1 MRQTSAVR
9 CLFAVALFAITASAQ
24 VATPLL
30 GYLPDGSRIRPVH
43 GMPAAAAIAARLD
56 NKQDFSNIVPSPSH
70 DYVLVTSSKTGA
82 VFVFT
87 PAKGLTQL
95 AGAGVAPAL
104 IVTSPRGSAAV
115 LWFSSNNAQLVTGLP
130 SAPVIRQINAS
141 YLRTKPTSLAISDDG
156 KWLAG
161 AWPVGLY
168 VWGQFGQVNRLP
180 LDQSV
185 NALAFFQGRPD
196 LAVAIPGRV
205 LSFKAS
211 EGFNVGS
218 GIFDAGDWDLD
229 VAAVAVAPNNARVLL
244 ADRAG
249 WIVSIETASGK
260 AVRVG
265 CGCSPEGLF
274 GMGQSA
280 FRLTGIAD
288 GSVLLFDSAQNEVL
302 FAPLALS
309 EGENQ

>member
-1 MRQTSAVR
+1 
-9 CLFAVALFAITASAQ
+9 
-24 VATPLL
+24 
-30 GYLPDGSRIRPVH
+30 
-43 GMPAAAAIAARLD
+43 
-56 NKQDFSNIVPSPSH
+56 
-70 DYVLVTSSKTGA
+70 
-82 VFVFT
+82 
-87 PAKGLTQL
+87 
-95 AGAGVAPAL
+95 
-104 IVTSPRGSAAV
+104 
-115 LWFSSNNAQLVTGLP
+115 
-130 SAPVIRQINAS
+130 
-141 YLRTKPTSLAISDDG
+141 
-156 KWLAG
+156 
-161 AWPVGLY
+161 

-229 VAAVAVAPNNARVLL
+229 VAAVAVSPNNARVLL

-265 CGCSPEGLF
+265 CGCRPEGLF